1 MAMADH
7 FYFIYYIL
15 NDTKTSIVLISELI
29 LMKSYIVITIVKQ
42 NPDLDSI
49 SMAIVYIFYSKFS
62 RTGHMSCE
70 IMVGQAISCHEFIQ
84 KSEKWSDR
92 LSLVFYK

>member
-29 LMKSYIVITIVKQ
+29 LMKSYMYVITIVKQ
-42 NPDLDSI
+42 NPDFDENSI
-49 SMAIVYIFYSKFS
+49 FFTQNS
-62 RTGHMSCE
+62 
-70 IMVGQAISCHEFIQ
+70 VGQVICHV
-84 KSEKWSDR
+84 K
-92 LSLVFYK
+92 